1 MRTLQ
6 PCGKL
11 AEGLKGTP
19 APASPGPLTGALC
32 QNVSRDPGQPDH
44 HQDPLLLHR
53 GSHVATGLGSPLE
66 GAATARAVNSK
77 RHLP

>member
-1 MRTLQ
+1 MKTLQ

-11 AEGLKGTP
+11 AEELKGTL
-19 APASPGPLTGALC
+19 APASPGHPTGALC
-32 QNVSRDPGQPDH
+32 QNMSHDPGQLDYH
-44 HQDPLLLHR
+44 RDPLLLHR
-53 GSHVATGLGSPLE
+53 GSRVVTQLGSPLE